1 MRMIN
6 LDSLIDDMKKIRY
19 FCGKD
24 GNDLELFED
33 EKQILFDY
41 FEDIYELEGI
51 EMNFVGSGYA
61 NR

>member
-6 LDSLIDDMKKIRY
+6 IDSLIDNMKKIRY

-24 GNDLELFED
+24 GNDLELFKD
-33 EKQILFDY
+33 DKQILFDY
-41 FEDIYELEGI
+41 FEDVYKLEGVEI
-51 EMNFVGSGYA
+51 NFVGSRHT